1 LYFKIEHLFLFRFLM
16 AKLYR
21 VFLLKKFLNED

>member
-1 LYFKIEHLFLFRFLM
+1 M

-21 VFLLKKFLNED
+21 VFWALEQL